1 MYIVSKDLSPH
12 SKLGFS
18 SHTVLL
24 LLWAIFISQ
33 GWCNW
38 LPNQL
43 IWKRCSISTVNHEM
57 FLLLLLDSHLRWSW
71 SYGRSQQSYN
81 FDFSFQHSLPMRRQS
96 SFYCFYLFSF
106 IVLFILFPFLCFKRN
121 QLFTHWLLI
130 ESCTGLGVDL
140 ILFSVFQIFLV
151 AGLKKKK
158 DISVDWSGDFYFL
171 YRLFAAYIYVD

>member
-1 MYIVSKDLSPH
+1 MSNIHFTGMMQLITKSVNLKEMQHQYCESWNVFVTSFR
-12 SKLGFS
+12 FS
-18 SHTVLL
+18 SPLVMVL
-24 LLWAIFISQ
+24 WEISA
-33 GWCNW
+33 
-38 LPNQL
+38 
-43 IWKRCSISTVNHEM
+43 
-57 FLLLLLDSHLRWSW
+57 
-71 SYGRSQQSYN
+71 SYN

-151 AGLKKKK
+151 AGLKKRK